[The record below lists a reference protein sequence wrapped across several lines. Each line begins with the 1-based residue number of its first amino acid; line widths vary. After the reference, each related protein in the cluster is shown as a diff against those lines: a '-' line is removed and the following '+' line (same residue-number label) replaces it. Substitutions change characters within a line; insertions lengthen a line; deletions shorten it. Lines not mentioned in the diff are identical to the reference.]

1 MSEDQTTLLR
11 IDTPPK
17 TLREMVLERL
27 RAAIISGHFKS
38 GERLVERP
46 LCDSLGVSRTVI
58 REAMRYL
65 EAEGLVEIQTN
76 RGPIVAS
83 MDWQRA
89 TQIYDIRRLLETHAA
104 RACAL
109 TADED
114 VKARLRHALDVL
126 GAAYEEGEARPLMQ
140 ATTQFYQTIFLAAG
154 HEMAWDIV
162 QRLNSRI
169 SRLRAMTLATTDRH
183 VSGFARMTQICE
195 AICRNDAQAAGQAVE
210 THLNEAASI
219 AHRVLAHE
227 A

>member
-1 MSEDQTTLLR
+1 MMSDAATPLLR

-65 EAEGLVEIQTN
+65 EAEGLVEIQSN
-76 RGPIVAS
+76 RGPVVAS
-83 MDWQRA
+83 MDWDRA
-89 TQIYDIRRLLETHAA
+89 AQIYEIRRLLETNAA
-104 RACAL
+104 RACAEK
-109 TADED
+109 ADAR
-114 VKARLRHALDVL
+114 VKTDLRRALKAL
-126 GAAYEEGEARPLMQ
+126 GAAYDAGETRPLFD
-140 ATTQFYQTIFLAAG
+140 ASTDFYQTIFLAAG
-154 HEMAWDIV
+154 HDMAWDIV

-183 VSGFARMTQICE
+183 VSGFARMTQIAE
-195 AICRNDAQAAGQAVE
+195 AICANDADAAGRAVE
-210 THLNEAASI
+210 THLSEAAAI
-219 AHRVLAHE
+219 AHRLLA
-227 A
+227 